1 MRKKY
6 NRLTAWVAMV
16 VLLTACNID
25 PILSP
30 VSEEDLIPLNIDGSI
45 RQIQTRATAQ
55 GFVNGDGV
63 GLYAVNY
70 IDNNTVAGTLQAS
83 GNQADNVKYVFDEP
97 NQKWVPIHPVYYKN
111 INTHVDLFLYYPYQ
125 GTITNVNAANFEV
138 KKDQSA
144 AATSTALSG
153 YEASDWMWGKG
164 TDITP
169 SESKVQIQL
178 SHKLSAV
185 QVTLTEGTG
194 FGSGEFATLDK
205 GVILTG
211 TTRKA
216 TLDFATGEAT
226 PVGSAQLDGIVMC
239 PQNDGSWRAVVIPQT
254 VAGGA
259 QLFAITIGGTTYS
272 YTQSGDVAYQVG
284 KQMNVSLTINKK
296 SPSGDYEIVLGSTQ
310 ITDWTE
316 DRNTHGGEARQ
327 YYVVNL
333 STAGTLQSVLEAA
346 GKNPAKIRNLKIT
359 GVANTDDFYFMRD
372 HMDILEAVNMKECS
386 VVEALVGEDE
396 YYNDCIPKDAFSG
409 KTSLVYYVFPE
420 NITIIGSSAF
430 SGSHLAGA
438 LILPDDVTR
447 IGSYAFT
454 GTSISSVQ
462 FSTNLLIIE
471 GAAFAA
477 CHSLGGDLI
486 FPDKVKT
493 IGDNAFNDCG
503 GLNGIFHLSD
513 DLETIGFA
521 AFYQAGAFK
530 GDLIIPE
537 KVKRLEDWTFWG
549 ASFSGSLSLGNVE
562 YLGNSCFCSSG
573 FTGELVIP
581 ESVLDIPDEC
591 FRGCS
596 FTSIIFPS
604 TLKTIG
610 HWSFGYN
617 GKLSC
622 DLVFQE
628 GLLSIGPEAFCFNS
642 GITSLYLPSTVQ
654 MIQADAF
661 VGCSNI
667 SSIRCEAIEPPTIHE
682 STFNGVAKDNFT
694 VEVPVQS
701 VKRYQAESNWSDFK
715 RIAAHYEFAISRP
728 VIQSLNREYTK
739 TLTLRVPSGYDWSIR
754 EKPEWV
760 SVSPSSGTGKTDVT
774 ITVSSMAR
782 TNDTFEVNEGS
793 FTNPT
798 YVNYRGRSGEVVFL
812 LDGKEYTSTLT
823 VEQYDTDYADGAV
836 QTLQTHTQGSGINIV
851 ITGDGYSA
859 RDISKGTF
867 QANAAEAYGHFFDV
881 EPYKTYK
888 DYFNV
893 YTVTAMSAE
902 SGIGTLNTLIDTKF
916 GTSFTQNRLNGG
928 RSDDAFAW
936 AMKADAGMDL
946 SKSLVIMLMNTSSYE
961 GVTMMY
967 TDGSAIACCPVSTEA
982 YPYDFRGIVQHEAG
996 GHGFGKLADEYIY
1009 HNAFIQNCPCKDGCE
1024 HPQSDDDMQT
1034 SYGVYKS
1041 LGWFRNLSMSSD
1053 PAQVPWAH
1061 LIYHPQYSDY
1071 VDIFE
1076 GGYMHSR
1083 GIYRSE
1089 ATSCMNNNIPYY
1101 SAISRQAI
1109 VERIM
1114 YCAGETF
1121 SLERFYA
1128 NDKDDFGPITKSGPV
1143 DRSFGVDPK
1152 YFRGTGQGPVLMG
1165 DHPNVQ

>member
-1 MRKKY
+1 MRHTY
-6 NRLTAWVAMV
+6 NRLTVWVAMA

-25 PILSP
+25 PLLSP
-30 VSEEDLIPLNIDGSI
+30 AGEEDLIPLNIDGSI
-45 RQIQTRATAQ
+45 RQIQTKATAQ

-70 IDNNTVAGTLQAS
+70 TDNNTVAGTLQAS

-97 NQKWVPIHPVYYKN
+97 NQKWVPVRPVYYKN
-111 INTHVDLFLYYPYQ
+111 IHTHVDLFLYYPYQ
-125 GTITNVNAANFEV
+125 GTITEVNAATFEV

-178 SHKLSAV
+178 SHRLSAV

-194 FGSGEFATLDK
+194 FGSGEFAALDK

-216 TLDFATGEAT
+216 TLDFSTGEAT

-239 PQNDGSWRAVVIPQT
+239 PQNDGSWRAVVVPQT

-272 YTQSGDVAYQVG
+272 YAQSGDVVYQVG

-296 SPSGDYEIVLGSTQ
+296 SPSGDYEIALGSTQ

-327 YYVVNL
+327 YYVVNV
-333 STAGTLQSVLEAA
+333 TTPGTLQATIEAA
-346 GKNPAKIRNLKIT
+346 GKNPAKIKNLKVT
-359 GVANTDDFYFMRD
+359 GQVNADDFYFMRD
-372 HMDILEAVNMKECS
+372 QMTILEAVNMKECRITEDVIPHGAFMEKKS
-386 VVEALVGEDE
+386 LLYYAFPEYIVEIGEDAFNNTSLTGALVLPDNIEVIGKAAFKETLINSVYFSEGLREIDNQAFYGCSLISGSLHFPE
-396 YYNDCIPKDAFSG
+396 SLRSIGGGAFQGCKGFNGSLHLPSSVESIGGWAFFESGSFFGDLVIPEKISVIHDYTFANTSFSG
-409 KTSLVYYVFPE
+409 R
-420 NITIIGSSAF
+420 
-430 SGSHLAGA
+430 
-438 LILPDDVTR
+438 LIL
-447 IGSYAFT
+447 S
-454 GTSISSVQ
+454 
-462 FSTNLLIIE
+462 N
-471 GAAFAA
+471 
-477 CHSLGGDLI
+477 
-486 FPDKVKT
+486 VKE
-493 IGDNAFNDCG
+493 
-503 GLNGIFHLSD
+503 
-513 DLETIGFA
+513 LEWW
-521 AFYQAGAFK
+521 AFYDSGFN
-530 GDLIIPE
+530 GELIIPE
-537 KVKRLEDWTFWG
+537 GITEIPIGCFLED
-549 ASFSGSLSLGNVE
+549 
-562 YLGNSCFCSSG
+562 G
-573 FTGELVIP
+573 FTSVVFPSSLRVLKQDCFGECKIMEPLVIP
-581 ESVLDIPDEC
+581 EGTVGIEQGA
-591 FRGCS
+591 FYGCS
-596 FTSIIFPS
+596 FIPSLSLPS
-604 TLKTIG
+604 TL
-610 HWSFGYN
+610 N
-617 GKLSC
+617 
-622 DLVFQE
+622 
-628 GLLSIGPEAFCFNS
+628 SIAQAAFS
-642 GITSLYLPSTVQ
+642 Y
-654 MIQADAF
+654 
-661 VGCSNI
+661 CSNI
-667 SSIRCEAIEPPTIHE
+667 SSIKSLAIEPPSLQGDVFE
-682 STFNGVAKDNFT
+682 GVAKENFT
-694 VEVPVQS
+694 IEVPAQS
-701 VKRYQAESNWSDFK
+701 IKRYQAEPGWSDFK
-715 RIAAHYEFAISRP
+715 RMAARYDFSISRSE
-728 VIQSLNREYTK
+728 VQVLNGEYTRK
-739 TLTLRVPSGYDWSIR
+739 LTLRVPSGFNWSIQD
-754 EKPEWV
+754 KPSWV
-760 SVSPSSGTGKTDVT
+760 TVEPSSGVGTTDVI
-774 ITVSSMAR
+774 ITVSAMTR

-793 FTNPT
+793 FNNPS
-798 YVNYRGRSGEVVFL
+798 YVDYKGRSGDIVFL
-812 LDGKEYTSTLT
+812 LNDKDYTSTLT
-823 VEQYDTDYADGAV
+823 VEQYDTDYTDGAV
-836 QTLQTHTQGSGINIV
+836 QTLQTHTQGTGINIV

-867 QANAAEAYGHFFDV
+867 HASAAEAYGHFFDV

-893 YTVTAMSAE
+893 YTVTAMSEE
-902 SGIGTLNTLIDTKF
+902 SGIGTLNTIVDTKF
-916 GTSFTQNRLNGG
+916 GSTFTQNRILL
-928 RSDDAFAW
+928 
-936 AMKADAGMDL
+936 ADADDVFEWARNANASMDIT
-946 SKSLVIMLMNTSSYE
+946 KSLVILLQNTSTYE

-1009 HNAFIQNCPCKDGCE
+1009 HNAFIQNCECKDGCE
-1024 HPQSDDDMQT
+1024 HPQSDADRQT

-1121 SLERFYA
+1121 SLENFYA

-1143 DRSFGVDPK
+1143 DRTFGVDPK
-1152 YFRGTGQGPVLMG
+1152 FFRGTGQGPILMG
-1165 DHPNVQ
+1165 DHPNVK